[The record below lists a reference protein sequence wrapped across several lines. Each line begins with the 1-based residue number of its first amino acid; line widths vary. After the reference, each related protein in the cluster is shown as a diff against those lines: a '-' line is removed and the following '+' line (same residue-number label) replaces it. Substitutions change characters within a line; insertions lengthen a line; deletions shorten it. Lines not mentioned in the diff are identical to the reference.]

1 MHAVATMAVIPKPS
15 DEFTCM
21 SRFLVQHRGVSTA
34 R

>member
-1 MHAVATMAVIPKPS
+1 MHAVATMAVIPKQA